1 MARKIDISF
10 KNTKKE
16 NEMYEYFSQ
25 LEDRSAEIKQILY
38 IWYKKNKKGEVKEE
52 ATKELGVDITNF

>member
-10 KNTKKE
+10 KNTTKE
-16 NEMYEYFSQ
+16 KEMYEYFAN

-38 IWYKKNKKGEVKEE
+38 MWYKKNKKGGGKEE
-52 ATKELGVDITNF
+52 TSKELGVDITNF

>member
-10 KNTKKE
+10 KNTTKE
-16 NEMYEYFSQ
+16 NEMYEYFAN

-38 IWYKKNKKGEVKEE
+38 MWYKKNKKGGGKEE